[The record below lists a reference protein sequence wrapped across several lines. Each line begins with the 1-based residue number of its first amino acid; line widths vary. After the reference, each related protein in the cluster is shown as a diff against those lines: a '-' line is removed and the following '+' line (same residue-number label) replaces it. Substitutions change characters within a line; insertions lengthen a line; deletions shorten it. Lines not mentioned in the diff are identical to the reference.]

1 MKGTPGIP
9 GAVRRSPDVMEHLG
23 STYVRVGSPAARF
36 PVFDMSSLA
45 PAFSASTSYFGCVD
59 GVRGQFATY
68 GGALWERV
76 RSILSPAAK
85 APPEDMYDEKSNP
98 AGHWRRADVL
108 TYLRGVEHVACR
120 ALRDLAVL
128 REEMD
133 DEQEG

>member
-23 STYVRVGSPAARF
+23 STYVRVGSPAAEV

-45 PAFSASTSYFGCVD
+45 PAFSASASYFGRID
-59 GVRGQFATY
+59 GMRGQFAVH
-68 GGALWERV
+68 GGRLWECV
-76 RSILSPAAK
+76 RSVQGPLGK
-85 APPEDMYDEKSNP
+85 APPEDVYDESSNP

-108 TYLRGVEHVACR
+108 TYLREVEHVACR

-128 REEMD
+128 REELD